1 MPVRLIALDIDGTLL
16 NSRWQVS
23 AANQAAIAEATRRGI
38 EVALVTGRRYDFA
51 LPVAQSIAAP
61 LTMIVNNGALI
72 RSNDGHTHLRHLLP
86 QVVARNVLQLT
97 QSWREAAAVVF
108 DRPSAEQVMIERF
121 NPDDSLRA
129 GYYSRNK
136 EFIAFATP
144 LETCLTEDPIQVM
157 FSGNVAPV
165 RAIESTLRA
174 APFAGEFTLAVTI
187 YAKKDFA
194 MIDVIKPNCS
204 KGSSLAEWA
213 AQQGISREEILA
225 IGDNHNDLEML
236 NFAGIPVVMAN
247 AVEEL
252 KHFGWHQTRS
262 NDDDGVAAAIELFAL
277 TETTASCA

>member
-1 MPVRLIALDIDGTLL
+1 MPIRLIALDIDGTLL

-51 LPVAQSIAAP
+51 LPVAQTIPAP

-72 RSNDGHTHLRHLLP
+72 RSNDGHTHVRHLLP
-86 QVVARNVLQLT
+86 RAIARNVLQLT
-97 QSWREAAAVVF
+97 EPWRDASAVVF

-121 NPDDSLRA
+121 NADDSLRA

-174 APFAGEFTLAVTI
+174 APFANDFTLAVTI
-187 YAKKDFA
+187 YGKKDFA
-194 MIDVIKPNCS
+194 MIDVIKPGCS
-204 KGSSLAEWA
+204 KGASLAGWA
-213 AQQGISREEILA
+213 AVRGFAREEILA

-236 NFAGIPVVMAN
+236 HFAGIPVVMAN
-247 AVEEL
+247 GVDEL
-252 KHFGWHQTRS
+252 KSFGWHQTRS

-277 TETTASCA
+277 TEATASCA